1 MTAIGFVGL
10 GVMGRPM
17 AGHMLEGMGPGSTLT
32 LHDLGPERVQHL
44 LDAGAR
50 WAGTPAELA
59 RAVDVIV
66 AMVPD
71 IPQIE
76 QLLDGPDGL
85 LAGVAR
91 PTVLVISSTVSPDG
105 VRRLAERC
113 GEASGGLLRVV
124 DAPVSG
130 GEVGAKAG
138 RLSIM
143 VGGSDADVA
152 AVLPVL
158 ALTGTPVHLGP
169 IGAGQVAKACNQLIC
184 AASLAAIA
192 EASVVAERAG
202 LDVGRLLELL
212 QGGYAGSNILADKG
226 PRYAAKDYAV
236 SGAAKFWIK
245 DLRAYLDEA
254 ERTGTATVQADRL
267 LDVFV
272 RLTER
277 GWGDLDTAVV
287 QRQIAEPD

>member
-1 MTAIGFVGL
+1 MTNVGFIGL

-17 AGHMLEGMGPGSTLT
+17 AGHLLTGLGAASSLT
-32 LHDLGPERVQHL
+32 LHDVAPGRVRDL

-50 WAGTPAELA
+50 WADSPAEVA
-59 RAVDVIV
+59 RAADVILV
-66 AMVPD
+66 MVPD
-71 IPQIE
+71 IPQVD
-76 QLLDGPDGL
+76 QLLDGPAGL
-85 LAGVAR
+85 LAGVER
-91 PTVLVISSTVSPDG
+91 PTVLVISSTVAPDG

-113 GEASGGLLRVV
+113 AAASGGLLRVV

-130 GEVGAKAG
+130 GEVGARAG

-143 VGGSDADVA
+143 VGGADADVA

-158 ALTGTPVHLGP
+158 SLTGTPVHLGP
-169 IGAGQVAKACNQLIC
+169 LGAGQVAKACNQLIC

-236 SGAAKFWIK
+236 SGAAKFWVK

-254 ERTGTATVQADRL
+254 GRTGTRTVQGDRL
-267 LDVFV
+267 LDVFT

-277 GWGDLDTAVV
+277 GWGDEDTAVV
-287 QRQIAEPD
+287 QRQIAEPG

>member
-1 MTAIGFVGL
+1 MWLGFAKTTLLVQRGVVAI
-10 GVMGRPM
+10 PK
-17 AGHMLEGMGPGSTLT
+17 S
-32 LHDLGPERVQHL
+32 
-44 LDAGAR
+44 
-50 WAGTPAELA
+50 
-59 RAVDVIV
+59 
-66 AMVPD
+66 
-71 IPQIE
+71 
-76 QLLDGPDGL
+76 
-85 LAGVAR
+85 
-91 PTVLVISSTVSPDG
+91 
-105 VRRLAERC
+105 VRRERMVENLAVFDFD
-113 GEASGGLLRVV
+113 L
-124 DAPVSG
+124 
-130 GEVGAKAG
+130 
-138 RLSIM
+138 
-143 VGGSDADVA
+143 SDADVA

-192 EASVVAERAG
+192 EASVVAGRAG